1 MSPVSGD
8 STEKKKS
15 RFSLGK
21 KKKEEKPS
29 PEKKDESPGPDAGLL
44 SPQSSEKAGSDADSL
59 RTSNPSINTPEGTPK
74 KGSRLNMSFR
84 KKNKGI

>member
-29 PEKKDESPGPDAGLL
+29 PEKKDASPAPDAGLL

-59 RTSNPSINTPEGTPK
+59 SRASNPPLTPLRGPLRRVP
-74 KGSRLNMSFR
+74 G
-84 KKNKGI
+84 